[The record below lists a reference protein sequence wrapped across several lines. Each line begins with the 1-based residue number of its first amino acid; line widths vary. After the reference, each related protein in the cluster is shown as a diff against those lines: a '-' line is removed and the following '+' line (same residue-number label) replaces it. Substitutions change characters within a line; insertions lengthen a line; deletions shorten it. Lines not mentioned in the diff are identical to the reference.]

1 VSTVSSRP
9 SHLDALF
16 AAAGRAY
23 RPVGA
28 MIEITHRC
36 HLACVHCYLEDNH
49 AWGDKAREL
58 TTAEIIDIIDQL
70 RAAGCMFLTITGG
83 EVFLRPDLLPILRHA
98 RGRGLAV
105 VLFTTGTLLTPEHV
119 DELAR
124 LHLRRVELS
133 LYSADAQVHD
143 AITQRDGSHVKTMG
157 ALHALLA
164 RRIPVVIKCPLMRSN
179 FESYEGLKT
188 LSRELGISLK
198 IDSSITPMNDG
209 DLRPT
214 RERLTQTQLVA
225 FYSKP
230 ELREF
235 GQVDRRLPRA
245 EDSIC
250 GIGKRGCVIGPFGDV
265 HTCMGFKPAI
275 GNLRER
281 SFAEI
286 WRDTGVLY
294 QLRRAS
300 AANVDVCGS
309 CEKFSYCNRCAGTA
323 LAEDGSFDGPSSW
336 SCHLAAAKEKA
347 AGLPVT
353 PSAAERLGLVQVIEG
368 PKGHSLRVLRGKQ
381 AVAGGGCASGCGSS
395 AGSGPMHARQ
405 CGD

>member
-1 VSTVSSRP
+1 MATAQP
-9 SHLDALF
+9 SHFEALSR
-16 AAAGRAY
+16 AAERTY
-23 RPVGA
+23 RPIGA

-49 AWGDKAREL
+49 AWHDKGREL
-58 TTAEIIDIIDQL
+58 TTAEVLGIIDQL

-83 EVFLRPDLLPILRHA
+83 EVFLRPDLFEILRHA

-105 VLFTTGTLLTPEHV
+105 VLFTTGTLLTPAHV

-133 LYSADAQVHD
+133 LYSADPLVHD
-143 AITQRDGSHVKTMG
+143 AITQRTGSHAKTMH
-157 ALHALLA
+157 ALHALLE
-164 RRIPVVIKCPLMRSN
+164 RRIPVVIKCPLMRTN
-179 FESYEGLKT
+179 FDSYDGLKG
-188 LSRELGISLK
+188 LSEQLGITLR
-198 IDSSITPMNDG
+198 IDSSVTPMNDG

-214 RERLTQTQLVA
+214 RERLTQAQLVA

-230 ELREF
+230 ELRPF
-235 GQVDRRLPRA
+235 GEVQQRLPRA
-245 EDSIC
+245 NDSIC

-265 HTCMGFKPAI
+265 HTCMGYKPSI

-281 SFAEI
+281 SFEEI

-294 QLRRAS
+294 KLRRAS
-300 AANVDVCGS
+300 AANVDVCSS
-309 CEKFSYCNRCAGTA
+309 CEKFSYCHRCAGTA
-323 LAEDGSFDGPSSW
+323 AAEDGAFNGPSSW

-353 PSAAERLGLVQVIEG
+353 PSAAERLGLVKVSEG
-368 PKGHSLRVLRGKQ
+368 PKGYALQVLREKPAAG
-381 AVAGGGCASGCGSS
+381 GGGCASGCGGKSPKER
-395 AGSGPMHARQ
+395 AHGGIHR
-405 CGD
+405 D

>member
-1 VSTVSSRP
+1 MGTIQP
-9 SHLDALF
+9 GHFEALSIS
-16 AAAGRAY
+16 AERAY
-23 RPVGA
+23 RPIGA

-49 AWGDKAREL
+49 AWQDKAREL
-58 TTAEIIDIIDQL
+58 TTDEIVDIIDQL

-83 EVFLRPDLLPILRHA
+83 EVFLRPDVFTILRHA
-98 RGRGLAV
+98 RDRGLAV
-105 VLFTTGTLLTPEHV
+105 VLFTTGTLLTQAHV
-119 DELAR
+119 DELAT
-124 LHLRRVELS
+124 LYLRRVELS
-133 LYSADAQVHD
+133 LYSADPLVHD
-143 AITQRDGSHVKTMG
+143 AITLREGSHAKTMN

-164 RRIPVVIKCPLMRSN
+164 RRIPVVIKCPLMRTN
-179 FESYEGLKT
+179 FESYDGLKA
-188 LSRELGISLK
+188 LAEQLGITLRV
-198 IDSSITPMNDG
+198 DSSITPMNDG

-214 RERLTQTQLVA
+214 RERLTQAQLVA

-230 ELREF
+230 ELQKF
-235 GQVDRRLPRA
+235 GQVDRRLPSA
-245 EDSIC
+245 NDSIC

-275 GNLRER
+275 GNLRKQ

-286 WRDTGVLY
+286 WRDTGLLY
-294 QLRRAS
+294 KLRRAS
-300 AANVDVCGS
+300 AADVDVCSS

-353 PSAAERLGLVQVIEG
+353 PSAAERLGIVKVFEG
-368 PKGHSLRVLRGKQ
+368 EKGYTLKVLRAKPSS
-381 AVAGGGCASGCGSS
+381 ARACASGCGSTTS
-395 AGSGPMHARQ
+395 QPLPDDSCHGG
-405 CGD
+405 